1 MRAARSVS
9 SSPAT
14 TQATG
19 PERRVGRPR
28 RPGVDQ
34 RILDATL
41 AQLVGSGYAALRVDD
56 VAAEAGVAKT
66 TLYRRWTSKES
77 LVADAVSRLFADSV
91 QPVDLGDLRSDLLAL
106 LRESYTLV
114 FDGPGRVLEDLV
126 RESGTSR
133 ELSNV
138 VKATTQVRRRYFHQA
153 MNRGVARGELDP
165 SVDHDLFI
173 DILVG
178 PLWTHCLVT
187 GDRLAEGDL
196 ERIVDTVLDGARLPS
211 ST

>member
-1 MRAARSVS
+1 MSRGTKRAS
-9 SSPAT
+9 
-14 TQATG
+14 G

-28 RPGVDQ
+28 TPGVDQ
-34 RILDATL
+34 RILDAAL
-41 AQLVGSGYAALRVDD
+41 AQLIQGGYATLRIDD

-66 TLYRRWTSKES
+66 TLYRRWTSKEA
-77 LVADAVSRLFADSV
+77 LVADAVGRLFTDRV

-106 LRESYTLV
+106 LRESYTLL
-114 FDGPGRVLEDLV
+114 FEGPGRVLEDLV
-126 RESGTSR
+126 RESGASR

-165 SVDHDLFI
+165 SADHDLLI
-173 DILVG
+173 DLLAG

-187 GDRLAEGDL
+187 DDPLAEGDL
-196 ERIVDTVLDGARLPS
+196 ERIVDIVLDGARLPPG
-211 ST
+211 TTT